1 MIILNLK
8 GGFGN
13 HLFIYMLGVILA
25 DKNNM
30 KIHIIGNNIA
40 NDNLNQ
46 RDDTRTTIFKIINES
61 YIDTLIN
68 SANTF
73 DIDTVEKYHT
83 CVNTVLDKN
92 TCYHINI
99 IHINDIMW
107 FDKHLDV
114 ISKYII
120 PLKVNCQSN
129 CIMISLRLGMGEN
142 ELAQPSPFE
151 SVLRLPFDYYRQSIN
166 YFINKN
172 KEIDTLVILSDNYT
186 DPYLLNFQ
194 EFKDLNMVYM
204 KDSNTLEQFKYIVSS
219 QNFISSNSSF
229 SLLGCLFNID
239 GISIIPSFNDSNAV
253 YPGITN
259 VSYSKTLNIDRD
271 NIIKIKI

>member
-1 MIILNLK
+1 
-8 GGFGN
+8 
-13 HLFIYMLGVILA
+13 MLGAILA

-61 YIDTLIN
+61 YIDTVIN
-68 SANTF
+68 SATTF
-73 DIDTVEKYHT
+73 NIDTVEKYHT

-99 IHINDIMW
+99 IHINDMMW
-107 FDKHLDV
+107 FDKHLDM
-114 ISKYII
+114 IFKYIL
-120 PLKVNCQSN
+120 PLKVKCPSN

-142 ELAQPSPFE
+142 EVAQPSPFE
-151 SVLRLPFDYYRQSIN
+151 SALRLPFDYYRQSIN

-194 EFKDLNMVYM
+194 EFKDLNIVYM
-204 KDSNTLEQFKYIVSS
+204 KDRNTLEQFKYIVNS

-229 SLLGCLFNID
+229 SLLGCLFNTD
-239 GISIIPSFNDSNAV
+239 GQAIIPCFNDSNAV

-259 VSYSKTLNIDRD
+259 ASYSKTLNIDRA
-271 NIIKIKI
+271 NIIKMKI